1 MGRTAYDLRNPDD
14 VNRYL
19 DAVDYEHN
27 TAFEM
32 WRKRRV
38 SEGFHIFT
46 VTHPEGEPRPPSET
60 GFPSHSP
67 DAWYRPR
74 W

>member
-19 DAVDYEHN
+19 DAVDGEHN

-46 VTHPEGEPRPPSET
+46 VTHP